1 MAKKK
6 SVRFDVGGV
15 MLPQPFKIRRLGHF
29 GLNVPDPAACL
40 DFYCEG
46 LGFRISD
53 PLDIAEHHPKR
64 DELRKLGDTH
74 MYFLRHGTDH
84 HSFVLCNGIIYNA
97 AGRGGD
103 TPPDVTVN
111 QMTWQVSSLA
121 EISRAI
127 DWFNSKGVRISR
139 AGRDM
144 PGSNW
149 HCYPYDPEGHRNE
162 IYYGMEQIG
171 WTGLSKP
178 KAMHERGFRERPP
191 LPQMPEYEEVKQSA
205 AKGVDFNSGFRHPET
220 MPAKYDVDGI
230 LLPRPFKIV
239 RHGPIRLFCR
249 DMRRM
254 EAFYG
259 EVMGFTRT
267 EAIGWKGH
275 RCVFLR
281 CGTEH
286 HSLALYPISLREKL
300 GLSSHTTVMSF
311 GVQVATYRQLRAAVD
326 FLKGRGGKF
335 VEIPSALTPGIDYSA
350 YVLDPAGHA
359 IQLYYYMEQIGWDG
373 RPRLGRRRTP
383 ERVADWPKAVE
394 PKSDTYTGEPYLGP
408 WG

>member
-1 MAKKK
+1 
-6 SVRFDVGGV
+6 
-15 MLPQPFKIRRLGHF
+15 
-29 GLNVPDPAACL
+29 
-40 DFYCEG
+40 
-46 LGFRISD
+46 
-53 PLDIAEHHPKR
+53 
-64 DELRKLGDTH
+64 
-74 MYFLRHGTDH
+74 
-84 HSFVLCNGIIYNA
+84 
-97 AGRGGD
+97 
-103 TPPDVTVN
+103 
-111 QMTWQVSSLA
+111 LA

-127 DWFNSKGVRISR
+127 DWFDSKGVRISR

-149 HCYPYDPEGHRNE
+149 HCYPYDIEGHRNE
-162 IYYGMEQIG
+162 LYYGMEQIG

-191 LPQMPEYEEVKQSA
+191 LPQIPEYEEVKQSA

-230 LLPRPFKIV
+230 MLPRPFKIV

-249 DMRRM
+249 DMKKM
-254 EAFYG
+254 EAFYSDI
-259 EVMGFTRT
+259 MGFTRT
-267 EAIGWKGH
+267 EAIGWRGH
-275 RCVFLR
+275 RCVFFR

-286 HSLALYPISLREKL
+286 HSLALYPISLRQKL

-311 GVQVATYRQLRAAVD
+311 GVQVATYKQLRAAID
-326 FLKGRGGKF
+326 FLKGRGCKF
-335 VEIPSALTPGIDYSA
+335 VEIPGALSPGIDYSA
-350 YVLDPAGHA
+350 HVLDPAGHA

>member
-15 MLPQPFKIRRLGHF
+15 LLPQPFKIRRLGHF

-53 PLDIAEHHPKR
+53 PLDVAEHHPKR
-64 DELRKLGDTH
+64 DELKKLGDTH

-84 HSFVLCNGIIYNA
+84 HSFVLCNGIVYNA

-103 TPPDVTVN
+103 LPPDVTVN

-162 IYYGMEQIG
+162 LYYGMEQIG

-178 KAMHERGFRERPP
+178 KAMHER
-191 LPQMPEYEEVKQSA
+191 
-205 AKGVDFNSGFRHPET
+205 
-220 MPAKYDVDGI
+220 
-230 LLPRPFKIV
+230 
-239 RHGPIRLFCR
+239 
-249 DMRRM
+249 
-254 EAFYG
+254 
-259 EVMGFTRT
+259 
-267 EAIGWKGH
+267 
-275 RCVFLR
+275 
-281 CGTEH
+281 
-286 HSLALYPISLREKL
+286 
-300 GLSSHTTVMSF
+300 
-311 GVQVATYRQLRAAVD
+311 
-326 FLKGRGGKF
+326 
-335 VEIPSALTPGIDYSA
+335 
-350 YVLDPAGHA
+350 
-359 IQLYYYMEQIGWDG
+359 
-373 RPRLGRRRTP
+373 
-383 ERVADWPKAVE
+383 
-394 PKSDTYTGEPYLGP
+394 
-408 WG
+408 

>member
-6 SVRFDVGGV
+6 HARFDVGGV

-29 GLNVPDPAACL
+29 GLNVSDPRACL

-53 PLDIAEHHPKR
+53 PLDIAERHPRR
-64 DELRKLGDTH
+64 DELRKMGDTN

-84 HSFVLCNGIIYNA
+84 HSMVLANGSIYNA

-103 TPPDVTVN
+103 IPADVTVN
-111 QMTWQVSSLA
+111 QMTWQVASLA
-121 EISRAI
+121 EVSHAI
-127 DWFNSKGVRISR
+127 DWFSANKVRISR

-162 IYYGMEQIG
+162 LYYGMEQIG
-171 WTGLSKP
+171 WSGLSKP

-191 LPQMPEYEEVKQSA
+191 LPQAPEYQEVA
-205 AKGVDFNSGFRHPET
+205 EARAKGVDFDSGFRDPEK

-230 LLPRPFKIV
+230 MLPRPFKIV

-249 DMRRM
+249 DMKKM
-254 EAFYG
+254 EAFYAG
-259 EVMGFTRT
+259 IMGFTRT
-267 EAIGWKGH
+267 EAISWKGQ
-275 RCVFLR
+275 RCVFFR

-286 HSLALYPISLREKL
+286 HSLALYPIALREKL

-311 GVQVATYRQLRAAVD
+311 GVQVATYRQLRAAVE
-326 FLKGRGGKF
+326 FLKGRGCKF
-335 VEIPSALTPGIDYSA
+335 VEIPSALSPGIDYSA
-350 YVLDPAGHA
+350 HVLDPAGHA
-359 IQLYYYMEQIGWDG
+359 IQLYYYMEQVGWDG
-373 RPRLGRRRTP
+373 RPRPGRKGLP
-383 ERVADWPKAVE
+383 SSMADWPKAVE

>member
-1 MAKKK
+1 MARKK
-6 SVRFDVGGV
+6 SARFDVGGV
-15 MLPQPFKIRRLGHF
+15 MLAQPFKIRRLGHF

-53 PLDIAEHHPKR
+53 PLDIAEHHAKR
-64 DELRKLGDTH
+64 DELRKLGDTN

-84 HSFVLCNGIIYNA
+84 HSFVLCNGKVYNA
-97 AGRGGD
+97 TGRGGD
-103 TPPDVTVN
+103 IPADVTVN

-127 DWFNSKGVRISR
+127 DWFDSKGVRISR

-149 HCYPYDPEGHRNE
+149 HCGHA
-162 IYYGMEQIG
+162 IQLYYYMEQIG

-191 LPQMPEYEEVKQSA
+191 LPQIPEYEEVKQSA

-230 LLPRPFKIV
+230 MLPRPFKIV

-249 DMRRM
+249 DMKKM
-254 EAFYG
+254 EAFYSDI
-259 EVMGFTRT
+259 MGFTRT
-267 EAIGWKGH
+267 EAIGWRGH
-275 RCVFLR
+275 RCVFFR

-286 HSLALYPISLREKL
+286 HSLALYPISLRQKL

-311 GVQVATYRQLRAAVD
+311 GVQVATYKQLRAAVD

-335 VEIPSALTPGIDYSA
+335 VEIPSALSPGIDYSA
-350 YVLDPAGHA
+350 HVLDPAGHA
-359 IQLYYYMEQIGWDG
+359 IQLYYYMEQIGG
-373 RPRLGRRRTP
+373 RAEIRYVYRRALPGAVGLTP
-383 ERVADWPKAVE
+383 
-394 PKSDTYTGEPYLGP
+394 
-408 WG
+408 